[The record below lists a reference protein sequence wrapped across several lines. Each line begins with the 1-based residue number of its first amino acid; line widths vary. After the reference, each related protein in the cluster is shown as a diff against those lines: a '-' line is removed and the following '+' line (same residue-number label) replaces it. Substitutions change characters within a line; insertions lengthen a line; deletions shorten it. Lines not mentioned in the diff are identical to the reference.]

1 MPCYVKFLIM
11 IEIGNFKIE
20 WLDNDHILVTRKYGE
35 ETIHEAKISGGDME
49 SFLDGIF
56 LGAEMT
62 YRIGKRVVK
71 TVKETVDDGLGEDT
85 F

>member
-1 MPCYVKFLIM
+1 M

-20 WLDNDHILVTRKYGE
+20 WVDQDYILVTRIYGE
-35 ETIHEAKISGGDME
+35 DAIHTAKICGGDME

-56 LGAEMT
+56 INAEMT
-62 YRIGKRVVK
+62 YKSGKRIVK
-71 TVKETVDDGLGEDT
+71 TVKETVDDGLGDDV